1 MKLSEQEFEKLCSGI
16 YFDRESILN
25 HNPIGTREEILLW
38 MLMSC
43 LICYL
48 SLEEIEIPCFTG
60 IPDTATYRT
69 AILFILRD
77 RKSPDFNPEIYLDK
91 LLEQ

>member
-16 YFDRESILN
+16 YSDRESILN

-48 SLEEIEIPCFTG
+48 SLEEIETPCFTG
-60 IPDTATYRT
+60 IPDTATYRN
-69 AILFILRD
+69 AILFILRE
-77 RKSPDFNPEIYLDK
+77 RKFPDFDAEIYLDK